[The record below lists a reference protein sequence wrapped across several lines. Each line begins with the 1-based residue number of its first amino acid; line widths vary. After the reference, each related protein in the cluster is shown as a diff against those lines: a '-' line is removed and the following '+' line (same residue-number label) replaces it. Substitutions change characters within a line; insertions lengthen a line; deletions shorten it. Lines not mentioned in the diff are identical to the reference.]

1 VAPIGIDKLYY
12 SISEVAEMLGVETHV
27 LRYWESEFSQLRP
40 RKNKAGR
47 RVYRDSDVELLHVIQ
62 RLLKEDRYTVEGAR
76 KVLNRSSREDL
87 ADSVE
92 RRQLKELRNFL
103 ERLLDSV

>member
-1 VAPIGIDKLYY
+1 
-12 SISEVAEMLGVETHV
+12 MLGVETHV